1 MAGLLQQG
9 MQPQGG
15 PQAPP
20 QAQPGQP
27 PQQPQQP
34 QGQPQQ
40 GGQPPQGQPGQ
51 DGGDPRVDMDPE
63 QGPKQR
69 DQLVNAMLES
79 LYGPMLERVKQIF
92 QQHAEEP
99 EKAIGRILAQL
110 ITVVWKS
117 LQYQGKS
124 IPPGVLVQAAMVAA
138 QAVGEMAVRMRILPE
153 EGNADPIESGFM
165 IAMGEFG
172 KATAKDMPPEQR
184 KRFGELLAAIRDGRQ
199 QAMGG
204 QGQPPQQGQPQGA
217 TQGGLPQQDAPQRDS
232 QMPRE
237 QRGGV

>member
-1 MAGLLQQG
+1 MATGLLKQG

-15 PQAPP
+15 PPASP
-20 QAQPGQP
+20 QAQQGQP
-27 PQQPQQP
+27 PQQPSHQP
-34 QGQPQQ
+34 A
-40 GGQPPQGQPGQ
+40 QPPEG
-51 DGGDPRVDMDPE
+51 GGDPRVDMDPE
-63 QGPKQR
+63 QGARQR

-92 QQHAEEP
+92 QQHQDSP

-117 LQYQGKS
+117 MQEQGKS

-153 EGNADPIESGFM
+153 QGNGEPIESGFM

-172 KATAKDMPPEQR
+172 KATAQDMPPEQR
-184 KRFGELLAAIRDGRQ
+184 KRYGELLAAIRDGRQ
-199 QAMGG
+199 KAMGG
-204 QGQPPQQGQPQGA
+204 QGQGQPPQGQAPQGGPPGA
-217 TQGGLPQQDAPQRDS
+217 QARPPAPRQGGL
-232 QMPRE
+232 
-237 QRGGV
+237 